1 MQTISPI
8 TEQLIDL
15 ALTEDLNGGDFTT
28 DAIFSDEDVSSGRL
42 IAKSDLVLCG
52 QHIFTYI
59 IEKIESRAFGIYQP
73 VTIQFKFDEGARVKK
88 GDVIAEFSGSTLILL
103 KAERTALNFL
113 QHLSGIATQ
122 TRELV
127 DLLPNTRV
135 VNTRKALPGLRE
147 LQHYAVRCGGGHSH
161 RYNLS
166 GGTMIKDNHIAA
178 AGSIARAV
186 EKVRDFAPHT
196 LRIEVEVES
205 LEAVR
210 EALDAKADII
220 MLDNMAPE
228 MMREACKIIADRAL
242 IEISGNV
249 TVEKAERIRDIPVY
263 CASCGALTHSVR
275 AADISM
281 RFELQKPSVA
291 SK

>member
-8 TEQLIDL
+8 TEQIIDI
-15 ALTEDLNGGDFTT
+15 ALTEDLCGGDFTT
-28 DAIFSDEDVSSGRL
+28 DAIFKDSDVSKGKL

-73 VTIQFKFDEGARVKK
+73 VTIQFFFEDGALVPK
-88 GDVIAEFSGSTLILL
+88 GATIAEFSGSTQILL

-113 QHLSGIATQ
+113 QHMSGIATQ
-122 TRELV
+122 THALCT
-127 DLLPNTRV
+127 LLPGVRV

-161 RYNLS
+161 RFNLS

-178 AGSIARAV
+178 AGSIAKAV
-186 EKVRDFAPHT
+186 QKVRDFAPHT
-196 LRIEVEVES
+196 LRIEVEVTNLAEVQQA
-205 LEAVR
+205 LE
-210 EALDAKADII
+210 AKADII
-220 MLDNMAPE
+220 MLDNMTPDA
-228 MMREACKIIADRAL
+228 MREACNLIGDKAL
-242 IEISGNV
+242 VEISGNV
-249 TVEKAERIRDIPVY
+249 TLERAEQIKGIPVY
-263 CASCGALTHSVR
+263 CVSCGALTHSVH

-281 RFELQKPSVA
+281 RLK
-291 SK
+291 

>member
-1 MQTISPI
+1 MQTLSPI

-15 ALTEDLNGGDFTT
+15 AIAEDLCAGDFTT
-28 DAIFSDEDVSSGRL
+28 DAIFGDSSVSSGKL
-42 IAKSDLVLCG
+42 VAKSDLVLCG
-52 QHIFTYI
+52 QFVFQFIV
-59 IEKIESRAFGIYQP
+59 EKIEARTLGDFQP
-73 VTIQFKFDEGARVKK
+73 VTMAFYFEDGARVKK
-88 GDVIAEFSGSTLILL
+88 GDVIADFSGSTQILL

-113 QHLSGIATQ
+113 QHLSGVATQ

-127 DLLPNTRV
+127 DLLPGIRV

-161 RYNLS
+161 RFNLG

-178 AGSIARAV
+178 AGSIAKAV
-186 EKVRDFAPHT
+186 QKVRDYAPHT

-205 LEAVR
+205 LDAVR

-220 MLDNMAPE
+220 MLDNMAPD
-228 MMREACKIIADRAL
+228 MMREACKMIGDRAL
-242 IEISGNV
+242 VEISGNV
-249 TVEKAERIRDIPVY
+249 DARKAAQIHDIPVF
-263 CASCGALTHSVR
+263 CASCGALTHSVH

-281 RFELQKPSVA
+281 RFKL
-291 SK
+291 

>member
-15 ALTEDLNGGDFTT
+15 ALTEDLCGGDFTT
-28 DAIFSDEDVSSGRL
+28 DAIFNDKNVSRGKL

-59 IEKIESRAFGIYQP
+59 IEKIESRAFGIFQP
-73 VTIQFKFDEGARVKK
+73 VTIAFAFEDGDRVKK
-88 GDVIAEFSGSTLILL
+88 GDVIAEFSGSTQILL

-113 QHLSGIATQ
+113 QHMSGVATQ
-122 TRELV
+122 TRALA
-127 DLLPNTRV
+127 DLLPGIRV
-135 VNTRKALPGLRE
+135 VNTRKAFPGLRE
-147 LQHYAVRCGGGHSH
+147 LQHYAVNCGGGHSH
-161 RYNLS
+161 RFNLG

-178 AGSIARAV
+178 AGSIAKAIQ
-186 EKVRDFAPHT
+186 KVRDYAPHT
-196 LRIEVEVES
+196 LRIEIEVET
-205 LEAVR
+205 LDAVR

-220 MLDNMAPE
+220 MLDNMTPDL
-228 MMREACKIIADRAL
+228 MREACKIIGDKAI

-249 TVEKAERIRDIPVY
+249 TVDKAAQIQGIPVY
-263 CASCGALTHSVR
+263 CASCGALTHSVT

-281 RFELQKPSVA
+281 RLD
-291 SK
+291 

>member
-8 TEQLIDL
+8 TEQIIDL
-15 ALTEDLNGGDFTT
+15 ALTEDLCAGDFTT
-28 DAIFSDEDVSSGRL
+28 DAIFNDDDTASGKL

-52 QHIFTYI
+52 QHIFEFI
-59 IEKIESRAFGIYQP
+59 VEKIEARAFGVYQP
-73 VTIQFKFDEGARVKK
+73 VTIQFFFDDGACVKK
-88 GDVIAEFSGSTLILL
+88 GDIIAEFSGSTQILL

-122 TRELV
+122 TKALA

-161 RYNLS
+161 RFNLG

-178 AGSIARAV
+178 AGSIEKAV
-186 EKVRDFAPHT
+186 QKVRDFAPHT
-196 LRIEVEVES
+196 LKIEVEVES
-205 LEAVR
+205 IEAVK
-210 EALDAKADII
+210 EALVAKADII
-220 MLDNMAPE
+220 MLDNMAPDV
-228 MMREACKIIADRAL
+228 MREACDIIGDKAVV
-242 IEISGNV
+242 EISGNV
-249 TVEKAERIRDIPVY
+249 TVDKAAAIADIPVY
-263 CASCGALTHSVR
+263 CASCGALTHSVH

-281 RFELQKPSVA
+281 RFNLNRKR
-291 SK
+291 

>member
-8 TEQLIDL
+8 TEQIIDI
-15 ALTEDLNGGDFTT
+15 ALTEDLCAGDFTT
-28 DAIFSDEDVSSGRL
+28 DAIFADGDVSSGKL

-52 QHIFTYI
+52 QYIFQFI
-59 IEKIESRAFGIYQP
+59 VEKIESRTLGIFQP
-73 VTIQFKFDEGARVKK
+73 VTITFFFDEGARVKK

-122 TRELV
+122 TRALA

-161 RYNLS
+161 RFNLGS
-166 GGTMIKDNHIAA
+166 GTMIKDNHIAA
-178 AGSIARAV
+178 AGSIAKAV
-186 EKVRDFAPHT
+186 RKVRDYAPHT

-205 LEAVR
+205 IEAVH
-210 EALDAKADII
+210 EALDAGADII
-220 MLDNMAPE
+220 MLDNMAPD
-228 MMREACKIIADRAL
+228 MMREACKIIGDKAL
-242 IEISGNV
+242 VEISGNV
-249 TVEKAERIRDIPVY
+249 TVDRAEGIRDIPAY
-263 CASCGALTHSVR
+263 CASCGALTHSVT

-281 RFELQKPSVA
+281 RFAKA
-291 SK
+291 

>member
-15 ALTEDLNGGDFTT
+15 ALTEDLCAGDFTT
-28 DAIFSDEDVSSGRL
+28 DAIFTDKDNSKGRL
-42 IAKSDLVLCG
+42 IAKADLVLCG
-52 QHIFTYI
+52 QHIFTFI
-59 IEKIESRAFGIYQP
+59 VEKIESRALGIYQP
-73 VTIQFKFDEGARVKK
+73 VTIEFFFDEGARVKQ
-88 GDVIAEFSGSTLILL
+88 GEVIAAFSGSTQVLL

-113 QHLSGIATQ
+113 QHMSGIATQ
-122 TRELV
+122 TRALA

-161 RYNLS
+161 RFNLG

-178 AGSIARAV
+178 AGSIAKAV
-186 EKVRDFAPHT
+186 QKVRDFAPHT
-196 LRIEVEVES
+196 LRIEVEVET
-205 LEAVR
+205 LDAVR

-220 MLDNMAPE
+220 MLDNMSPE
-228 MMREACKIIADRAL
+228 LMREACALIGDRAL
-242 IEISGNV
+242 VEISGNV

-263 CASCGALTHSVR
+263 CASCGALTHSVH

-281 RFELQKPSVA
+281 RFD
-291 SK
+291 

>member
-15 ALTEDLNGGDFTT
+15 AIAEDLCAGDFTT
-28 DAIFSDEDVSSGRL
+28 DAIFDDKNVSHGNL

-52 QHIFTYI
+52 QFIFTYI
-59 IEKIESRAFGIYQP
+59 VEKIESRALGIYQP
-73 VTIQFKFDEGARVKK
+73 VTVTFFFDDGARVKK
-88 GDVIAEFSGSTLILL
+88 GDVIAEFSGSTQILL
-103 KAERTALNFL
+103 KAERTALNYL
-113 QHLSGIATQ
+113 QHLSGVATQ
-122 TRELV
+122 TRALA
-127 DLLPNTRV
+127 DLLPNMRV
-135 VNTRKALPGLRE
+135 VNTRKALPGMRE

-161 RYNLS
+161 RFNLG

-178 AGSIARAV
+178 AGSIAKAV
-186 EKVRDFAPHT
+186 QKVRDFAPHT

-220 MLDNMAPE
+220 MLDNMAPD
-228 MMREACKIIADRAL
+228 MMREACKIIGDKAL
-242 IEISGNV
+242 VEISGNV
-249 TVEKAERIRDIPVY
+249 TVDKAEQISDIPVY
-263 CASCGALTHSVR
+263 CASCGSLTHSVH

-281 RFELQKPSVA
+281 RFGK
-291 SK
+291 

>member
-15 ALTEDLNGGDFTT
+15 AITEDLCAGDFTT
-28 DAIFSDEDVSSGRL
+28 DAIFSEKNVSHGKL

-52 QHIFTYI
+52 QYIFTYI
-59 IEKIESRAFGIYQP
+59 VEKIESRTLGIFQP
-73 VTIQFKFDEGARVKK
+73 VTITFFFEDGTRIKK
-88 GDVIAEFSGSTLILL
+88 GDIIAEFSGSTQILL

-113 QHLSGIATQ
+113 QHMSGVATQ
-122 TRELV
+122 TRTLA
-127 DLLPNTRV
+127 DLLPGIRI
-135 VNTRKALPGLRE
+135 VNTRKALPGMRE
-147 LQHYAVRCGGGHSH
+147 LQHYAVNCGGGHSH
-161 RYNLS
+161 RFNLG

-178 AGSIARAV
+178 AGSIAKAIQ
-186 EKVRDFAPHT
+186 KVRDYAPHT
-196 LRIEVEVES
+196 LRIEIEVEN

-220 MLDNMAPE
+220 MLDNMSPDL
-228 MMREACKIIADRAL
+228 MREACKIIGDKAI

-249 TVEKAERIRDIPVY
+249 TVDKAAQIQDIPVY
-263 CASCGALTHSVR
+263 CASCGALTHSVS

-281 RFELQKPSVA
+281 RLD
-291 SK
+291 

>member
-15 ALTEDLNGGDFTT
+15 AIAEDLCAGDFTT
-28 DAIFSDEDVSSGRL
+28 DAIFDDKNVSHGKL

-52 QHIFTYI
+52 QFIFTYI
-59 IEKIESRAFGIYQP
+59 VEKIESRALGIYQP
-73 VTIQFKFDEGARVKK
+73 VTVTFFFDDGARVKK
-88 GDVIAEFSGSTLILL
+88 GDVIAEFSGSTQILL

-113 QHLSGIATQ
+113 QHLSGVATQ
-122 TRELV
+122 TRALA
-127 DLLPNTRV
+127 DLLPNMRV
-135 VNTRKALPGLRE
+135 VNTRKALPGMRE

-161 RYNLS
+161 RFNLG

-178 AGSIARAV
+178 AGSIAKAV
-186 EKVRDFAPHT
+186 QKVRDFAPHT

-220 MLDNMAPE
+220 MLDNMAPD
-228 MMREACKIIADRAL
+228 MMREACKIIGDKAL
-242 IEISGNV
+242 VEISGNV
-249 TVEKAERIRDIPVY
+249 TVDKAEQISDIPVY
-263 CASCGALTHSVR
+263 CASCGSLTHSVH

-281 RFELQKPSVA
+281 RFGK
-291 SK
+291 

>member
-15 ALTEDLNGGDFTT
+15 ALTEDLCAGDFTT
-28 DAIFSDEDVSSGRL
+28 DAIFTDKDNSKGRL
-42 IAKSDLVLCG
+42 VAKSDLVLCG
-52 QHIFTYI
+52 QHIFTFI
-59 IEKIESRAFGIYQP
+59 VEKIESRALGIYQP
-73 VTIQFKFDEGARVKK
+73 VTIEFYFEEGDRVKK
-88 GDVIAEFSGSTLILL
+88 GDIIAEFSGSTQILL

-113 QHLSGIATQ
+113 QHMSGIATQ
-122 TRELV
+122 TRALA

-147 LQHYAVRCGGGHSH
+147 LQHYAVRCGGGCSH
-161 RYNLS
+161 RFNLG

-178 AGSIARAV
+178 AGSIAKAV
-186 EKVRDFAPHT
+186 QKVRDFAPHT
-196 LRIEVEVES
+196 LRIEVEVET

-220 MLDNMAPE
+220 MLDNMSPE
-228 MMREACKIIADRAL
+228 RMKEACEIIGDRAL

-249 TVEKAERIRDIPVY
+249 TVEKAERIRDIPAY
-263 CASCGALTHSVR
+263 CASCGALTHSVH

-281 RFELQKPSVA
+281 RFN
-291 SK
+291 